1 MLRGG
6 SSRGAYFHAAD
17 LPADPGARDA
27 LLVRIMGG
35 PDPLQVDG
43 IGGGHPLTS
52 KVAVVSPSLDADAD
66 VDYLFLQ
73 VDPTRQ
79 TVSSAQNCGNLLAGV
94 GVFALKEGLVAAADP
109 TSIVRVRMLNSGAR
123 CHLELA
129 TPNGVYEPG
138 GETAIDGVPGT
149 GSAIVC
155 NYLDIAGSA
164 CGALRPTGNVVDR
177 VGDVEVTA
185 VDNGMPVV
193 LLRAVDLGIDGS
205 EAPAVLDADAS
216 LRAHLESIRLE
227 MGPRMGLGD
236 VRAASVP
243 KMCLVS
249 AANGALLTTR
259 TFIPHVCHQSI
270 GVLGAVSVATAA
282 LWPGSVAAEVATL
295 PAGNPKR
302 CRLAHPSGSLEVQL
316 DVGEDGEVRSAGVV
330 RTARLLFR
338 GEVMT

>member
-6 SSRGAYFHAAD
+6 SSRGAYFHAGD
-17 LPADPGARDA
+17 LPADSEARDA

-52 KVAVVSPSLDADAD
+52 KVAVISPSPDEGAD

-79 TVSSAQNCGNLLAGV
+79 TVSAAQNCGNLLAGV
-94 GVFALKEGLVAAADP
+94 GVFALNEGLVVPGDP
-109 TSIVRVRMLNSGAR
+109 RSVVRVRMLNSGAL
-123 CHLELA
+123 CHLELE
-129 TPNGVYEPG
+129 TPNGTFEPD
-138 GETAIDGVPGT
+138 GETAIDGVPGS

-155 NYLDIAGSA
+155 NYQGIAGSA
-164 CGALRPTGNVVDR
+164 CGALRPTGNVIDR
-177 VGDVEVTA
+177 VGGVEVTT

-193 LLRAVDLGIDGS
+193 LLRARDVGIDGN
-205 EAPAVLDADAS
+205 EPPERLDANETLKAQ
-216 LRAHLESIRLE
+216 LEALRLE
-227 MGPRMGLGD
+227 VGPRMGLGD
-236 VRAASVP
+236 VRDASVP
-243 KMCLVS
+243 KMCLIS
-249 AANGALLTTR
+249 PADDALLGTR
-259 TFIPHVCHQSI
+259 TFIPHVCHRSI

-282 LWPGSVAAEVATL
+282 LWTGSVAEGIATV

-302 CRLAHPSGSLEVQL
+302 CHLAHPSGHLEVQL
-316 DVGEDGEVRSAGVV
+316 DVGEDGEVRAAGVV

-338 GEVMT
+338 GEVMA